1 LPKQNWL
8 LGGRVMP
15 LEAENKNNNPFVI
28 ELLTKLTNSMIE
40 TDILNHIIKET
51 DGFLKQEKSDNK
63 SLSDLYKKCQT
74 ELEAKDGELL
84 NCKSDYKSL
93 LDRHARKHQE
103 FMDGTKKIKSMTKKF
118 STITK
123 ELFDGD
129 MKIDE
134 LKKELSKQARFE
146 KKTDAIIEKLDAEI
160 EWLKSE
166 LDKSK
171 QIKTK
176 KKGK

>member
-1 LPKQNWL
+1 
-8 LGGRVMP
+8 
-15 LEAENKNNNPFVI
+15 
-28 ELLTKLTNSMIE
+28 
-40 TDILNHIIKET
+40 
-51 DGFLKQEKSDNK
+51 
-63 SLSDLYKKCQT
+63 
-74 ELEAKDGELL
+74 
-84 NCKSDYKSL
+84 
-93 LDRHARKHQE
+93 
-103 FMDGTKKIKSMTKKF
+103 
-118 STITK
+118 
-123 ELFDGD
+123 